1 MSQKTAFLA
10 GLLLSASLLS
20 SLMTS
25 PAMAADPLPPRAA
38 WIPSNAVFVGEL
50 PHPKPLLDLAT
61 DKRLLKAVEAS
72 PVFQQRSAQAG
83 FQMLRGVVNI
93 LQWKLNT
100 DWQTGL
106 HKLLDGGVTL
116 ALFPDGGRLLVVD
129 AQDAHLLKNLNETIY
144 GFVKGDAGKG
154 NAQRRVA
161 SKEYE
166 GVTQWTFGNGEAHAI
181 LEDRLLL
188 ADREATLH
196 AALDL
201 RSGKRGESL
210 AQSARYNAARQA
222 VDASA
227 AGFVFVDLAT
237 VKQVPNIK
245 RAIEQEQNPMAT
257 LLFAPLTDALKG
269 STWLAAKLGVER
281 DGIELTATVDRTSGE
296 SALTAFARPPAGE
309 GVLPNLSVPRQIA
322 GLSFYRDLRGFYT
335 AKDQLFPE
343 RTSGLIFFENM
354 MGIFFSGRDLT
365 NEVMAQFRPE
375 IRFIVA
381 AQEYDPAIGT
391 PMVRFPGFAIVFRA
405 RDAKEFGEVIEEA
418 WQKAVGIM
426 NVGNGQKGLPGLV
439 IDRDVHDGTRY
450 SFAYYSTSRI
460 DEKDRT
466 RLPAQYNVR
475 PALAKLKDSI
485 IISSSDG
492 LTKDLIDAIKKEADR
507 PAKAIAGTNTL
518 AKLDLVELNAL
529 LTANRPN
536 LVRQNMVEKGN
547 SKEKAEGEIG
557 GLLAIAQ
564 RLGQAR
570 LTIDSRD
577 GRPSARLELKLN
589 LPSN

>member
-25 PAMAADPLPPRAA
+25 PAMAADPLPPRTA

-154 NAQRRVA
+154 NAQHRVA

-196 AALDL
+196 AVLDL

-210 AQSARYNAARQA
+210 AQSAP
-222 VDASA
+222 
-227 AGFVFVDLAT
+227 T
-237 VKQVPNIK
+237 
-245 RAIEQEQNPMAT
+245 T
-257 LLFAPLTDALKG
+257 
-269 STWLAAKLGVER
+269 
-281 DGIELTATVDRTSGE
+281 
-296 SALTAFARPPAGE
+296 PPGK
-309 GVLPNLSVPRQIA
+309 PWTHR
-322 GLSFYRDLRGFYT
+322 
-335 AKDQLFPE
+335 
-343 RTSGLIFFENM
+343 
-354 MGIFFSGRDLT
+354 
-365 NEVMAQFRPE
+365 
-375 IRFIVA
+375 
-381 AQEYDPAIGT
+381 
-391 PMVRFPGFAIVFRA
+391 
-405 RDAKEFGEVIEEA
+405 
-418 WQKAVGIM
+418 
-426 NVGNGQKGLPGLV
+426 
-439 IDRDVHDGTRY
+439 
-450 SFAYYSTSRI
+450 
-460 DEKDRT
+460 
-466 RLPAQYNVR
+466 R
-475 PALAKLKDSI
+475 PA
-485 IISSSDG
+485 SSSS
-492 LTKDLIDAIKKEADR
+492 IWPR
-507 PAKAIAGTNTL
+507 
-518 AKLDLVELNAL
+518 
-529 LTANRPN
+529 
-536 LVRQNMVEKGN
+536 
-547 SKEKAEGEIG
+547 
-557 GLLAIAQ
+557 
-564 RLGQAR
+564 
-570 LTIDSRD
+570 
-577 GRPSARLELKLN
+577 
-589 LPSN
+589 